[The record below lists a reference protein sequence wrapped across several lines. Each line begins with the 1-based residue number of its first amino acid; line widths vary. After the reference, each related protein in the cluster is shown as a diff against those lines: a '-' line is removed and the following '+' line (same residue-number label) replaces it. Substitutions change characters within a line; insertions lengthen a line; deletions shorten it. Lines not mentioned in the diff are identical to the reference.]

1 MRVKPAAK
9 PVLDLYV
16 IVQLVSGIKLCASNP
31 QQPGSIGTKH
41 LTDPKRITPKNPLDE
56 NHGSKAVAPIM
67 LCLEIIF
74 AVNDMN
80 LILNHLDL
88 VVSQGGS

>member
-1 MRVKPAAK
+1 MRVKPAVK
-9 PVLDLYV
+9 PVLNLYV
-16 IVQLVSGIKLCASNP
+16 IVQLVALNLALQPHNNKEASSPN
-31 QQPGSIGTKH
+31 IE
-41 LTDPKRITPKNPLDE
+41 DPKRITPKITLDE
-56 NHGSKAVAPIM
+56 NYGSKAVAPM